1 MVPVL
6 VSLDAQRISL
16 QSEDLSIHTSEGVND
31 AKVASARFEALIE
44 VEHSERDLLAAVD
57 ATERKRSWDK
67 LGELRSA
74 VEFAQAAC
82 HKATALCGAPLPAG
96 QLAAEPVEGEQPV
109 AAELAAAL
117 PVVDASVDDHF
128 DGADDDDALER
139 MVAASHARA
148 KGSRR
153 GGGGGG
159 GGKKSKGGKK

>member
-1 MVPVL
+1 MV
-6 VSLDAQRISL
+6 
-16 QSEDLSIHTSEGVND
+16 
-31 AKVASARFEALIE
+31 
-44 VEHSERDLLAAVD
+44 LLALFWRMAAAHRPWQKVD
-57 ATERKRSWDK
+57 CA
-67 LGELRSA
+67 
-74 VEFAQAAC
+74 
-82 HKATALCGAPLPAG
+82 
-96 QLAAEPVEGEQPV
+96 VEGEQPV